1 MFEVQDVSL
10 GLTISKHI
18 VERLGGQIWVLQD
31 HKAAGTTI
39 GFTMQA
45 YDEQPD
51 VQPVENIISNSEGES

>member
-39 GFTMQA
+39 GFTMQT

-51 VQPVENIISNSEGES
+51 AAENMISNSEGES